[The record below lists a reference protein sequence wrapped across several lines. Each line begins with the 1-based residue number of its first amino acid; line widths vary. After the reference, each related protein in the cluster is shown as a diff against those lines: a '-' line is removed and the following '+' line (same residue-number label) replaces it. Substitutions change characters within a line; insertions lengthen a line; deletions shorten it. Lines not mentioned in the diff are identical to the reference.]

1 MYKYVIWYWAQLSRK
16 VNNSNKSMTEIQIA
30 QEIPVTKALA
40 SHIQAIL
47 QSSGESLEQLL
58 NLKSVNG

>member
-1 MYKYVIWYWAQLSRK
+1 
-16 VNNSNKSMTEIQIA
+16 MTEIQIA
-30 QEIPVTKALA
+30 QEIPVIKALA

-47 QSSGESLEQLL
+47 QSLGESLEQLL